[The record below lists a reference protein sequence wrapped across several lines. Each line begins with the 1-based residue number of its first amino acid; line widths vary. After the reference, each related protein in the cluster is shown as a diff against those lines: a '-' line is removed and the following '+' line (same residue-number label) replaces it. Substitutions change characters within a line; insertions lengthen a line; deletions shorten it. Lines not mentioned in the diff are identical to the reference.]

1 MYLKRF
7 QKLIH
12 GVKNQFPNS
21 PWITTQQVEDL
32 LKNQKVILVDS
43 RLKDEF
49 KVSRI
54 PSAINI
60 PISTKG
66 PEIKQKL
73 MDANICQNT
82 KIINYC
88 AVSLRS
94 SMMTNKIQKLIN
106 EDPDMKF
113 INPENLLN
121 MEGAVFKWAIENRHL
136 IDENGNST
144 K

>member
-1 MYLKRF
+1 MYLQRF

-32 LKNQKVILVDS
+32 LKSQKVILVDS

-94 SMMTNKIQKLIN
+94 SMMTNKIQKRLIMRSN
-106 EDPDMKF
+106 KF
-113 INPENLLN
+113 RSLKKKNY
-121 MEGAVFKWAIENRHL
+121 L
-136 IDENGNST
+136 IQII
-144 K
+144 